1 MLLVCAEILERAERQ
16 RYRREFQIIM
26 KILECVIVESRHGKC
41 YQTRIEQFA
50 NLQTEM
56 RKFYMQKLEKAGY
69 VKRMGGTWGRRVVNY
84 YVMTEKGLERFRTLR
99 MIEDELNPRAIE
111 ERRSN

>member
-1 MLLVCAEILERAERQ
+1 LEKEERQ

-26 KILECVIVESRHGKC
+26 KILECIIVESRHGKC

-56 RKFYMQKLEKAGY
+56 RKFYLTKLENAGY
-69 VKRMGGTWGRRVVNY
+69 VKRVEGTWGRRVISY
-84 YVMTEKGLERFRTLR
+84 YIMTEKGLERFRTLR
-99 MIEDELNPRAIE
+99 MMESELHLAGNASKE
-111 ERRSN
+111 K

>member
-1 MLLVCAEILERAERQ
+1 M
-16 RYRREFQIIM
+16 
-26 KILECVIVESRHGKC
+26 ESRNGKC

-56 RKFYMQKLEKAGY
+56 RKFYMEKLEKAGY
-69 VKRMGGTWGRRVVNY
+69 VKRMESTWGRRVVNH

-111 ERRSN
+111 EKKFN

>member
-1 MLLVCAEILERAERQ
+1 LESAERQ

-26 KILECVIVESRHGKC
+26 KILECIIVESRHGKC

-56 RKFYMQKLEKAGY
+56 RKFYLRKLENADY
-69 VKRMGGTWGRRVVNY
+69 VKRVEGKWGKRMINH
-84 YVMTEKGLERFRTLR
+84 YVMTEKGLERFRTLQ
-99 MIEDELNPRAIE
+99 MIRDELNPAE
-111 ERRSN
+111 DGSKAK